1 MTSEP
6 PLDDSSVQSA
16 APNSNPRRSHEKTAS
31 SGAAGWTL
39 AVLVFTVFCLL
50 GVGYVALAPVS
61 YKASAVVSF
70 QPRNGDV
77 SGRDLVALL
86 AQRYPEVAGS
96 IDSIT
101 SAAAKAQVTPAQLQK
116 GLSAKVA
123 PNTLNLLID
132 VSLPDAE
139 QAKTAA
145 DAIYGRVLTEAAI
158 DPNLQA
164 VAVQTPTVGSAPSG
178 APKWLLY
185 GAVIAISAVIA
196 ILLRAVIAARRPDS
210 AALQG

>member
-1 MTSEP
+1 M
-6 PLDDSSVQSA
+6 
-16 APNSNPRRSHEKTAS
+16 
-31 SGAAGWTL
+31 
-39 AVLVFTVFCLL
+39 LVFTVCCLL

-61 YKASAVVSF
+61 YQASAVVSF
-70 QPRNGDV
+70 QPRKGDV